1 MTSPASL
8 AVYLI
13 VWAVLMK
20 ALAVAAKPARAT
32 CARCARPL
40 ERRQLGEPICRCQG

>member
-1 MTSPASL
+1 MTPPL
-8 AVYLI
+8 LIAVYLT

-20 ALAVAAKPARAT
+20 ALAAAAKPARAT

-40 ERRQLGEPICRCQG
+40 ERRHAGEPICRCHR

>member
-1 MTSPASL
+1 MTSPTLIAL
-8 AVYLI
+8 YLT

-20 ALAVAAKPARAT
+20 ALAHAAKPPRAT

-40 ERRQLGEPICRCQG
+40 ERQALGEPVCRCRH

>member
-1 MTSPASL
+1 MTSPFMIAL
-8 AVYLI
+8 YLT

-20 ALAVAAKPARAT
+20 ALAVAAKPTRAT

-40 ERRQLGEPICRCQG
+40 ERRRLGEPICRCQR